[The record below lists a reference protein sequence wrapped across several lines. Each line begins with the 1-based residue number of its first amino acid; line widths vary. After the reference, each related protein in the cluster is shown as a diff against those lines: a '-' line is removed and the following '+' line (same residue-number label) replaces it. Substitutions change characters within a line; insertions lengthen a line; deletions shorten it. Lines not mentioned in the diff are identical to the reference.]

1 MDDLY
6 QKYLESA
13 VHFLSFRMR
22 SEKEVRDN
30 LKKKD
35 ASPEVIEKI
44 VTWLKEQLFVNDTEF
59 ARQWVESRARSKPKS
74 LYLIKMELQQKGVSR
89 EIIDAVVQ
97 DPNTEVGSDRDRARK
112 IAIKKFPRYQ
122 HLSKP
127 EIYQKLGGVLARN
140 GFDWDTTKSI
150 IDEILRDR
158 V

>member
-13 VHFLSFRMR
+13 VHFLSYRAR

-30 LKKKD
+30 LTKKK
-35 ASPEVIEKI
+35 ASSEMVERVIS
-44 VTWLKEQLFVNDTEF
+44 WLKEQRFLNDADF

-74 LYLIKMELQQKGVSR
+74 MRLIKMELRQKGVSQD
-89 EIIDAVVQ
+89 IIDTVVS
-97 DPNTEVGSDRDRARK
+97 DPETQVGSDRDRARK
-112 IAIKKFPRYQ
+112 ITQKKYPKYKNLPRQ
-122 HLSKP
+122 

-140 GFDWDTTKSI
+140 GFDWDTIKSS
-150 IDEILRDR
+150 IDEVLRDG